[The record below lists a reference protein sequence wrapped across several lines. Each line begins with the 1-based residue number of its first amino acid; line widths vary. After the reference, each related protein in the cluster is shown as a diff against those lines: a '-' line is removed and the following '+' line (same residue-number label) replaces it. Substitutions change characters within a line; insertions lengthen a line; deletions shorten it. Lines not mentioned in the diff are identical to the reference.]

1 MSKRERHEQI
11 LEVLKQHRV
20 TSQEVLRELLLDEG
34 TDVTQATLSR
44 DIRELRLVK
53 VPAADGA
60 SYYSVPEEWESTPP
74 LEALLP
80 ALFQSAE
87 GAGNLLVVRTLKG
100 GAQTVA
106 AGIDWEEWPEV
117 LGTLAGDDTIL
128 IILRAEEHC
137 RTIQSR
143 LESMAGAGDD

>member
-1 MSKRERHEQI
+1 MSKRDRHELI
-11 LEVLKQHRV
+11 LEVVHENRV
-20 TSQEVLRELLLDEG
+20 NSQEGLRALLLERG

-53 VPAADGA
+53 VPGADGGHQYA
-60 SYYSVPEEWESTPP
+60 VPEDWEGTPP
-74 LEALLP
+74 LESLLP

-87 GAGNLLVVRTLKG
+87 GVDHLLVVRTMKG

-128 IILRAEEHC
+128 LVLRSPDFLPVV
-137 RTIQSR
+137 RDRIVK
-143 LESMAGAGDD
+143 MAK